1 MGQWDN
7 PQFLFSGGRQGVK
20 FEVQVRDFAALRWE
34 PCLFHSVLLH
44 PSAAMSS
51 SSKGQNKLH
60 FHLIF
65 FFEMGCQE
73 EVALHFG
80 EIELFPTSFSPL
92 WLDKITAGEK

>member
-7 PQFLFSGGRQGVK
+7 PQFLSSGGRQGVK

-34 PCLFHSVLLH
+34 PCLFVLLH

-65 FFEMGCQE
+65 FFQNGMSERSG
-73 EVALHFG
+73 
-80 EIELFPTSFSPL
+80 
-92 WLDKITAGEK
+92 TAFW